1 MHGPGVV
8 AAAAAGD
15 RSAMTQATLSP
26 TRQARPLAGV
36 FWMLVTGAMFVGV
49 TAAVKHVG
57 DGLPATQAAFLRYAL
72 GLLFLLPVVP
82 GMVRSAGMDRATL
95 GLFGLRG
102 VVHAFGVILW
112 FFAMTRIPLAEVTAL
127 NYLSPV
133 YVTIGAALF
142 LGERLAFRRIAA
154 VIVALMGA
162 LVILRPGVRE
172 LAPGHVAMLGAGLL
186 FAVSY
191 LSAKVLADRAPPG
204 VVVGWMS
211 VVVTLAL
218 IPFAWASWVPPTLE
232 QLGWMLVVA
241 ALATG
246 GHLTMTFAFRAAP
259 MAVTQPVTFLQL
271 VWAVL
276 LGAMVFGEPFDGWV
290 IFGGTMILGAIS
302 FITWREAVLK
312 RRETTP
318 PAVATKV

>member
-1 MHGPGVV
+1 M
-8 AAAAAGD
+8 AE
-15 RSAMTQATLSP
+15 ATLTP
-26 TRQARPLAGV
+26 ARQVRPLAGV

-72 GLLFLLPVVP
+72 GLVFLLPVVP
-82 GMVRSAGMDRATL
+82 GMVRSTGLDRTTL
-95 GLFGLRG
+95 GLFGMRG
-102 VVHAFGVILW
+102 MVHAFGVIFW

-127 NYLSPV
+127 NYLAPV

-142 LGERLAFRRIAA
+142 LGEPLAFRRIAA
-154 VIVALMGA
+154 VCVALLGA

-172 LAPGHVAMLGAGLL
+172 LAPGHLAMLGAGLL
-186 FAVSY
+186 FAISY
-191 LSAKVLADRAPPG
+191 LTAKVLSDRAPPG

-211 VVVTLAL
+211 LVVTLMLA
-218 IPFAWASWVPPTLE
+218 PFAWVSWVTPTGE
-232 QLGWMLVVA
+232 QLAWMLLVA
-241 ALATG
+241 ALATT

-276 LGAMVFGEPFDGWV
+276 LGALVFGEEIDGWV
-290 IFGGTMILGAIS
+290 VFGGTMILLAIS

-312 RRETTP
+312 RREMTP